1 ALVKRGS
8 GTLVLD
14 ASAGNEGGIR
24 VEEGALHARFYVSG
38 DVAVE
43 RNARFGLGIAVD
55 GDLHNGGRVEL
66 LEREG
71 AGAGLT
77 GSAVGGH
84 YSQAAGAVL
93 ELDIGQFLSALTASI
108 DGTLHLRGVQQG
120 YTTSDREPVVSTVLG
135 LDGEF
140 DAMTWSDSLFLDATL
155 GYDEFAAWL
164 DIERADVAA
173 TAKAMAGMRAAGL
186 SSAQRVENAFTG
198 IDRETAGGTGAVDR
212 SEERRGGTG

>member
-1 ALVKRGS
+1 TATDLGDPGVDAVFGYGRLDIASAVLGPARLDWGDLMVDFDGITSSWGNALQGDGALVKRGS
-8 GTLVLD
+8 GTLVLDASAGNECGIRVEDGARGKAGSGTAELD

-43 RNARFGLGIAVD
+43 RNARLGLGIAVD

-93 ELDIGQFLSALTASI
+93 ELDISQFLSALTASL
-108 DGTLHLRGVQQG
+108 DGTLHLRGHPPG
-120 YTTSDREPVVSTVLG
+120 D
-135 LDGEF
+135 
-140 DAMTWSDSLFLDATL
+140 
-155 GYDEFAAWL
+155 
-164 DIERADVAA
+164 
-173 TAKAMAGMRAAGL
+173 
-186 SSAQRVENAFTG
+186 
-198 IDRETAGGTGAVDR
+198 
-212 SEERRGGTG
+212 